1 MSSILK
7 VDQIQNAAGTT
18 GLSIDSSGRV
28 TLPNLVGFDARITA
42 AFTSGT
48 SMTKVGNVWTVD
60 HNKGAV
66 FTASTSRFVAPV
78 EGFYLF
84 NFAAE
89 KSSAASTLFSITLY
103 RNGSEMDNVRIFHS
117 TQDHRKTLTLTKL
130 IKLDAN
136 DYIEPFL
143 QSGTASSNFDNRGQ
157 FSGVLLG

>member
-18 GLSIDSSGRV
+18 GLSIDSDGRV

-48 SMTKVGNVWTVD
+48 SMTKVGDVWTVD
-60 HNKGAV
+60 YNKGAV

-89 KSSAASTLFSITLY
+89 KSSDASTLFSITLFL
-103 RNGSEMDNVRIFHS
+103 NGSEIGGVRIYHA

-130 IKLDAN
+130 IKLDAD
-136 DYIEPFL
+136 DYIEPYL
-143 QSGTASSNFDNRGQ
+143 QSGTASTTFDNRGQ
-157 FSGVLLG
+157 FSGALLG

>member
-1 MSSILK
+1 MTSVIK
-7 VDQIQNAAGTT
+7 VDQIQNTSGTS
-18 GLSIDSSGRV
+18 GLSIDSNGII
-28 TLPNLVGFDARITA
+28 TQPNLIGFDARITA
-42 AFTSGT
+42 SFTSGDT
-48 SMTKVGNVWTVD
+48 TTKVGNVWTVD
-60 HNKGAV
+60 YNKGSV

-89 KSSAASTLFSITLY
+89 KSDNHSTSFSITLY
-103 RNGSEMDNVRIFHS
+103 LNGSEIGNVRIYHA

-136 DYIEPFL
+136 DYVEPYL
-143 QSGTASSNFDNRGQ
+143 QSGTASTNFDNRGQ

>member
-1 MSSILK
+1 MASVIK
-7 VDQIQNAAGTT
+7 VNEIQNSSGTT
-18 GLSIDSSGRV
+18 ALSIDSSGLI
-28 TLPNLVGFDARITA
+28 TQPNLIGFDARISA

-60 HNKGAV
+60 YNKGAV

-89 KSSAASTLFSITLY
+89 KSSDASTLFSITLY
-103 RNGSEMDNVRIFHS
+103 RNGSEINNVRIFHS

-143 QSGTASSNFDNRGQ
+143 QSGTASTNFDNRGQ

>member
-7 VDQIQNAAGTT
+7 VDQIQNAAGTA
-18 GLSIDSSGRV
+18 GLSIDSSGRI
-28 TLPNLVGFDARITA
+28 TQPNLVGFDARITS

-48 SMTKVGNVWTVD
+48 SFAKLPNVWTVD
-60 HNKGAV
+60 HNKGSV
-66 FTASTSRFVAPV
+66 FTASTSRFLAPV

-89 KSSAASTLFSITLY
+89 KSSDASTLFSITLY
-103 RNGSEMDNVRIFHS
+103 VNGSELNNVRIFHS

-130 IKLDAN
+130 VKLDAN
-136 DYIEPFL
+136 DYVEPYV
-143 QSGTASSNFDNRGQ
+143 QSGTASTNFDNRGQ

>member
-18 GLSIDSSGRV
+18 GLSIDSDGRV

-60 HNKGAV
+60 YNKGAV

-89 KSSAASTLFSITLY
+89 KSNNHSTLFSITLFL
-103 RNGSEMDNVRIFHS
+103 NGSEIDGVRIFHA

-130 IKLDAN
+130 IKLDAD
-136 DYIEPFL
+136 DYIEPYL
-143 QSGTASSNFDNRGQ
+143 QSGTASTAFDNRGQ
-157 FSGVLLG
+157 FSGALLG